1 MTNLAIHF
9 VDPTIPGLSGRDLVA
24 GAIDVLHSV
33 RIGFNDRRARER
45 RDRLIRR
52 DLAGLDRRLLRD
64 VGLDQNAA

>member
-1 MTNLAIHF
+1 MWGT
-9 VDPTIPGLSGRDLVA
+9 TS
-24 GAIDVLHSV
+24 IDVLHSV